1 LNRIAVACTGDEQSL
16 ATITE
21 LSRTAEVV
29 AVALDF
35 GAALPLNAIREAALA
50 AGATRCHAFD
60 VREEFTRDYV
70 LPALRSRLFDDPLS
84 VLNALAPDVAT
95 RKLTEVAQLE
105 DAAVLSPA
113 IVTVAARPLPRRV
126 AAPLHLDITFSEGLP
141 ISVNG
146 VEMTLTE
153 LMESIET
160 ITGESALRVLDREMM
175 RASAAQVA

>member
-1 LNRIAVACTGDEQSL
+1 M
-16 ATITE
+16 
-21 LSRTAEVV
+21 
-29 AVALDF
+29 
-35 GAALPLNAIREAALA
+35 EA
-50 AGATRCHAFD
+50 
-60 VREEFTRDYV
+60 
-70 LPALRSRLFDDPLS
+70 S
-84 VLNALAPDVAT
+84 NIAT

-126 AAPLHLDITFSEGLP
+126 ADPLHLDIAFQEGLP

-160 ITGESALRVLDREMM
+160 ITGESALHVLDREMM